1 MASVPKYHLKAL
13 TDDGAVS
20 GTPCRIMAIEIAD
33 VAADCTV
40 ELTNDANGLGTN
52 VLVVTCAAEQGGTFR
67 DYTNLG
73 GIIFSSK
80 CYCDLTNADAVYFWV
95 G

>member
-1 MASVPKYHLKAL
+1 MGLPNYQLKAL
-13 TDDGAVS
+13 TGDGAV
-20 GTPCRIMAIEIAD
+20 TAVPCRIMAIEIAD
-33 VAADCTV
+33 VAQDCTV
-40 ELTNDANGLGTN
+40 ELTDDANGAGTN

-73 GIIFSSK
+73 GVIFPTK